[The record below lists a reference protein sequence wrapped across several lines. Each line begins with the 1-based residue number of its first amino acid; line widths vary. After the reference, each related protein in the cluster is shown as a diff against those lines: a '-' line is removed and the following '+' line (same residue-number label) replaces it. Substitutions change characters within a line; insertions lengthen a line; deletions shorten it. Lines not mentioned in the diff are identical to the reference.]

1 MVLILILTPTAAHR
15 WQPEPSQA
23 NSFGQSA
30 HSPLNDFGDLSFP
43 LGDGALLVA
52 ELVELLLQDPLLAL
66 EPLAVLRSL
75 ETTKNTNGSWMAP
88 GDGVQG
94 TDRVSY
100 AFQLGQDSLGL
111 LQEELLLALVGPPR
125 LHDDLFVLHSVLLA
139 RLFQFLLEEAGL
151 EQPK

>member
-1 MVLILILTPTAAHR
+1 M
-15 WQPEPSQA
+15 
-23 NSFGQSA
+23 
-30 HSPLNDFGDLSFP
+30 
-43 LGDGALLVA
+43 GDGALLVA

-94 TDRVSY
+94 TDRASY